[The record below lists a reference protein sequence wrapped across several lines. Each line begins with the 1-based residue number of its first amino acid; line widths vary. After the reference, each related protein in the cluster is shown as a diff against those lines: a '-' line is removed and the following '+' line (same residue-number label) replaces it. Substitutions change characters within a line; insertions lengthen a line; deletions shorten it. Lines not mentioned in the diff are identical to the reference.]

1 MDRPAAE
8 ISLLEHIKMSGANNP
23 EEVAATLEKHEFE
36 SFSELMGVK
45 DDLRGLLIAI
55 GIQGSS
61 ADKVASYCAKYAD
74 GGGQAPL
81 HLLK

>member
-1 MDRPAAE
+1 MNRPAAE
-8 ISLLEHIKMSGANNP
+8 ISLLEHIKMSGAKNP
-23 EEVAATLEKHEFE
+23 EVVAATLEKNEFE

-74 GGGQAPL
+74 GGGSA
-81 HLLK
+81 K